1 MSVETKQLN
10 CINCPMGC
18 LLTVTLEDGKVT
30 NVTGNT
36 CPRGETYAHQELT
49 DPQRMLTSTVS
60 IEGGELPLLP
70 VVSKTTLPKG
80 KILDCALALR
90 DVHVKAPV
98 KTGDV
103 IVKDILGLGS
113 NMRSRP
119 ICYCRMWRTRLT
131 DRRKTTFSL
140 CFFRQRKCRRCSR
153 RSVEQGWNCLY
164 LSPHFT
170 AFAEARCWD

>member
-60 IEGGELPLLP
+60 IEGRSYRSYPRRPCPRGKSSTVPWLCAMFT
-70 VVSKTTLPKG
+70 SK
-80 KILDCALALR
+80 LR
-90 DVHVKAPV
+90 
-98 KTGDV
+98 
-103 IVKDILGLGS
+103 
-113 NMRSRP
+113 
-119 ICYCRMWRTRLT
+119 
-131 DRRKTTFSL
+131 
-140 CFFRQRKCRRCSR
+140 
-153 RSVEQGWNCLY
+153 
-164 LSPHFT
+164 
-170 AFAEARCWD
+170 

>member
-80 KILDCALALR
+80 KILDCAMALR
-90 DVHVKAPV
+90 SVHVKAPV

-103 IVKDILGLGS
+103 IVKDI
-113 NMRSRP
+113 
-119 ICYCRMWRTRLT
+119 
-131 DRRKTTFSL
+131 
-140 CFFRQRKCRRCSR
+140 
-153 RSVEQGWNCLY
+153 
-164 LSPHFT
+164 
-170 AFAEARCWD
+170 

>member
-70 VVSKTTLPKG
+70 VVSKTTFRRG
-80 KILDCALALR
+80 KSST
-90 DVHVKAPV
+90 AP
-98 KTGDV
+98 GFAQ
-103 IVKDILGLGS
+103 
-113 NMRSRP
+113 RP
-119 ICYCRMWRTRLT
+119 CQSSDQDWR
-131 DRRKTTFSL
+131 
-140 CFFRQRKCRRCSR
+140 CHRQRYLRPRCRYRSQPGHVR
-153 RSVEQGWNCLY
+153 R
-164 LSPHFT
+164 
-170 AFAEARCWD
+170 